1 MAAKQQFGE
10 PSAVGNGTPKPKTP
24 AKRGGRKPAGGTP
37 LKSTGKRKAKKSF
50 SEEEEEEEEGEE
62 EEGSSSKETPLAK
75 KLKLEAED
83 GADSED

>member
-50 SEEEEEEEEGEE
+50 SEEEEEEEKEE
-62 EEGSSSKETPLAK
+62 EEGSSSKETPQAK

>member
-50 SEEEEEEEEGEE
+50 SEEEEEEEE
-62 EEGSSSKETPLAK
+62 EEGSPSKETPQAK